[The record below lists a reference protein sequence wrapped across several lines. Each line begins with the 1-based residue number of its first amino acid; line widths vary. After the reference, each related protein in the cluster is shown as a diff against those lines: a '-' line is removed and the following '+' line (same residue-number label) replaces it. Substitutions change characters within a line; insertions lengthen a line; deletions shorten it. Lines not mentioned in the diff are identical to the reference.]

1 MRRFFRLTE
10 PCRYSRYCEYY
21 RKDSMTCNDDAEA
34 VHYCGILKQAVTAA
48 VISDV
53 AA

>member
-10 PCRYSRYCEYY
+10 PCRFSRYCEYY
-21 RKDSMTCNDDAEA
+21 RKDSMTCNDDGEA
-34 VHYCGILKQAVTAA
+34 VHYCGILRQAVTA
-48 VISDV
+48 VSVPD